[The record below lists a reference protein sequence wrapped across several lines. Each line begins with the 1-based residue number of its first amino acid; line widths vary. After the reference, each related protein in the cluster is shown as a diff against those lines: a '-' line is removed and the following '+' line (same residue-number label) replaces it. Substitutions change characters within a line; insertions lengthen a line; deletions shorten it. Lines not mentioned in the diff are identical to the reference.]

1 MNRRRKASPENAR
14 RARNRN
20 RSGGRHSNPLLDA
33 HAVDVAR
40 AALEELDE
48 GGVGEHIGVQAL
60 GHNVATHRFAADVP
74 GYSGWEWNA
83 VLACASGS
91 RYVTVN
97 EVALVPAPTGEA
109 LQAPAWVPWADRIR
123 PGDLGPGDLMPPAPD
138 DERLT
143 DDPRDAVPTEG
154 RETKRMLSRRG
165 LQEALQRWRTGD
177 FGPTSEFAEKA
188 TLHCA
193 TCAFYLPAGAPVG
206 KNFGVCVNEFSADGH
221 VVHATYGCGAHSDTP
236 ADLIVDEDGPTA
248 FDDERPIF

>member
-1 MNRRRKASPENAR
+1 MRGVSAKNRRR
-14 RARNRN
+14 RATPAKSHRPN
-20 RSGGRHSNPLLDA
+20 HNPLLDA

-40 AALEELDE
+40 AALDELGE
-48 GGVGEHIGVQAL
+48 GGVGEHIGVQSL
-60 GHNVATHRFAADVP
+60 GRNVATHRFAADVP

-91 RYVTVN
+91 RHATVN

-109 LQAPAWVPWADRIR
+109 LQAPEWVPWADRIR

-143 DDPRDAVPTEG
+143 GDPAGAAHPETQETE
-154 RETKRMLSRRG
+154 RMLSRRG
-165 LQEALQRWRTGD
+165 LDDALQRWRTGE

-188 TLHCA
+188 ALHCGS
-193 TCAFYLPAGAPVG
+193 CAFYLPVTRSVAP
-206 KNFGVCVNEFSADGH
+206 NFGVCVNEYSADGH
-221 VVHATYGCGAHSDTP
+221 LVHAAYGCGAHSGTP
-236 ADLIVDEDGPTA
+236 ADSLLEEDGPTP